1 MTDDE
6 GTPTSPARPLTT
18 TAALVVRVETV
29 LDQVAM
35 VRRDVATLAKL
46 IAERQPVQEPEAQ
59 PVPMV
64 QPRPSLA
71 VKAAKRTTRIGKGLM
86 IATGVL
92 SVVGQVIALWK
103 PAYAGPIIEAL
114 RLLASLGGG

>member
-1 MTDDE
+1 LNEEDE
-6 GTPTSPARPLTT
+6 GTPTAPARPLTT
-18 TAALVVRVETV
+18 TAALVVKVETV
-29 LDQVAM
+29 LDQVAFL
-35 VRRDVATLAKL
+35 RQDVAALARMVDRRSL
-46 IAERQPVQEPEAQ
+46 PSPESIPVVE
-59 PVPMV
+59 
-64 QPRPSLA
+64 PRPSLA
-71 VKAAKRTTRIGKGLM
+71 VKAAKGTTHVGKVLM

>member
-1 MTDDE
+1 MMDDDE
-6 GTPTSPARPLTT
+6 GTPTAPGRPTT
-18 TAALVVRVETV
+18 MTATLVVRVETV
-29 LDQVAM
+29 LDEVAR
-35 VRRDVATLAKL
+35 VRQEVAALAKL
-46 IAERQPVQEPEAQ
+46 IASRSTQPTPDSI
-59 PVPMV
+59 PVV
-64 QPRPSLA
+64 EPRPSLA
-71 VKAAKRTTRIGKGLM
+71 VKAARQGTRWGRALM

>member
-1 MTDDE
+1 MIDDE
-6 GTPTSPARPLTT
+6 GTPTAPARPLTT

-35 VRRDVATLAKL
+35 VRQDVAALAKVVV
-46 IAERQPVQEPEAQ
+46 ERSMRSPESEPV
-59 PVPMV
+59 VD
-64 QPRPSLA
+64 PRPSLA
-71 VKAAKRTTRIGKGLM
+71 VKAAKGTTHIGKGLM
-86 IATGVL
+86 IAMGVL

>member
-1 MTDDE
+1 MSEDDE
-6 GTPTSPARPLTT
+6 GTPTAPARPLTT

-35 VRRDVATLAKL
+35 VRQDVAALAKVV
-46 IAERQPVQEPEAQ
+46 AERHSLPAPESIPVDK
-59 PVPMV
+59 
-64 QPRPSLA
+64 PRPSLA
-71 VKAAKRTTRIGKGLM
+71 VKAAKGTTHIGKGLM
-86 IATGVL
+86 IAMGVL
-92 SVVGQVIALWK
+92 SVVGQVIAVWK